1 MRYIILTAALL
12 AIPRAALAC
21 PVCFGQSDS
30 PMANA
35 MNLGI
40 LALLGVIVAVLGG
53 FATFMVHLGRRER
66 LTAHASASTGTAQFV
81 LPGTNPQEGSAQC

>member
-1 MRYIILTAALL
+1 MRYTILTAALL
-12 AIPRAALAC
+12 AIPRSALAC

-66 LTAHASASTGTAQFV
+66 STAHASTATAQFV

>member
-1 MRYIILTAALL
+1 MRYILLSAALL
-12 AIPRAALAC
+12 AIPQAVLAC

-66 LTAHASASTGTAQFV
+66 LAAHTSTATGQFV

>member
-1 MRYIILTAALL
+1 MRKVLLAAALL
-12 AIPRAALAC
+12 AVPRAALAC

-40 LALLGVIVAVLGG
+40 LALLGCIAAVLVA
-53 FATFMVHLGRRER
+53 FAMFMVYLGRRER
-66 LTAHASASTGTAQFV
+66 AVTRAGATGATTFV
-81 LPGTNPQEGSAQC
+81 LPVTNPQEGSAQC

>member
-1 MRYIILTAALL
+1 MRYALVTVALL
-12 AIPRAALAC
+12 AMPRVALAC

-53 FATFMVHLGRRER
+53 FATFMVYLGRRER
-66 LTAHASASTGTAQFV
+66 QVASASAGLAQFA